1 MHYVSRIRILLLLPL
16 LTLGLALTGCDSG
29 GSSMDDDTDE
39 NIDVPSTYT
48 FQSRFADGESAVAYP
63 GQVTRN
69 LLIADLKFQTDALGQ
84 SGASSTSS
92 LLRRYTEN
100 SENLSDLDILVPN
113 KFGFEALDSQQNYGD
128 IATGKSLQGKATSSY
143 ADSKTLIG
151 SADLAITGNSDVTA
165 DELIRLY
172 LNRIQSNSQD
182 DGQLGTPAVYTTDD
196 NVNMSQLVNKLLLG
210 SVAYS
215 QGTEKYLD
223 DVLDTE
229 ASPNTQDGDN
239 PYSTLGHVWD
249 EAFGYYGA
257 ARDFSASGVYYDS
270 DGLLANFD
278 DRNGDGAIDLSS
290 EFVYTW
296 ADYSVDRG
304 VVNDIGFHTELFES
318 FREGRTAI
326 INQRPLE
333 TIRGHA
339 ADARAAWDR
348 LVAANV
354 VHYLNSMAGDLS
366 DLSSDE
372 TVTESSLGEDA
383 ALEFNEHWGEAKP
396 FAWALQYNPDK
407 QISDAQL
414 QTLHDELGAAPPYG
428 MTKSEVISKIDA
440 AKGILQS
447 AYGFPDANMENW

>member
-1 MHYVSRIRILLLLPL
+1 MRYASRLLLLPV
-16 LTLGLALTGCDSG
+16 LALTMVLAGCDSG
-29 GSSMDDDTDE
+29 SPMDDE
-39 NIDVPSTYT
+39 PGPGPIDVPATYT
-48 FQSRFADGESAVAYP
+48 FQSRFVDGESAVAYP

-100 SENLSDLDILVPN
+100 SETLNDLDVLTPTTY
-113 KFGFEALDSQQNYGD
+113 GFEPLDSQQNYGD

-143 ADSKTLIG
+143 ASDKTLIG
-151 SADLAITGNSDVTA
+151 SGELAITGDSDVTA
-165 DELIRLY
+165 DELIQLY

-182 DGQLGTPAVYTTDD
+182 DSKLGTPSVYTTDD
-196 NVNMSQLVNKLLLG
+196 GVNMSQVVNKLLLG

-223 DVLDTE
+223 DVLNTDT
-229 ASPNTQDGDN
+229 SPNTQDGEN

-249 EAFGYYGA
+249 EAYGYYGA
-257 ARDFSASGVYYDS
+257 ARDFNASGAFYDS
-270 DGLLANFD
+270 DGLVANFD
-278 DRNGDGAIDLSS
+278 DRNGDGRIDLAS

-304 VVNDIGFHTELFES
+304 TVNDIGFHTDLFQT

-326 INQRPLE
+326 INQE
-333 TIRGHA
+333 SIDNIRSHA
-339 ADARAAWDR
+339 ADARATWDK

-366 DLSSDE
+366 GLSSDE
-372 TVTESSLGEDA
+372 MVTESNLGEDA
-383 ALEFNEHWGEAKP
+383 VLEYNEHWGEAKP

-407 QISDAQL
+407 QISAEQL
-414 QTLHDELGAAPPYG
+414 QTVHAELGASPPYG
-428 MTKSEVISKIDA
+428 VTKSEVISRIDA
-440 AKGILQS
+440 AKGVIEN
-447 AYGFPDANMENW
+447 AYGFPDANMDNW